1 MFSYL
6 LYLSF
11 YRNVICLSSF
21 LWAISMIYGDLHS
34 FVVSLQEGDY
44 LDFLKC
50 RSLISRNWG
59 FLENCFSISRFS
71 FFSLVGL
78 FFSIKTNN
86 SNLYRSFII
95 LTLHCSQIHLY
106 HREQIV
112 QHKKEGLVF
121 LCLVGGSLRHRG
133 LKSKI
138 YH

>member
-86 SNLYRSFII
+86 SNFNTSFII
-95 LTLHCSQIHLY
+95 LTLHFDPQL
-106 HREQIV
+106 V
-112 QHKKEGLVF
+112 QYKKEVLVF